1 MSETAASDSA
11 FHTKV
16 LSLCASVADLGEDC
30 IDIAAITKSLQDSM
44 NDLHGKYEA
53 REEKYRSA
61 AAMLKENYELI
72 MGEAKKDAEAV
83 VAAAVLQGE
92 KILAVA
98 KEESSAWTA
107 EKERLA
113 HVHSFKP
120 QVKLDVGGMRFT
132 TSLTTLQRFPD
143 SMIGA
148 MFSGRHALPLDD
160 EGYFFID
167 RDGTHFRHILNFMRS
182 PETFSSKGMTA
193 DVVRDLLVECE
204 YYGLVDVMFEE
215 PTDAGAA
222 VQGGSVPAPVAQSA
236 FSFNTGSVSAPQ
248 SSSLFGSAMPA
259 PAPVAHP
266 RAAVPSGF
274 GFGTSAPQSSS
285 LFGSAAGTAAPLPAP
300 VPVSTPAPNPWAAAP
315 AFGVATVAFSF
326 GAAANSNR

>member
-1 MSETAASDSA
+1 MSENSASDNS
-11 FHTKV
+11 FHSKV
-16 LSLCASVADLGEDC
+16 LSVCASVADLGEGH
-30 IDIAAITKSLQDSM
+30 IDIAAITKSLQDTM
-44 NDLHGKYEA
+44 NDLRGKYEA
-53 REEKYRSA
+53 REEKYRNA
-61 AAMLKENYELI
+61 ATFLKESYELI
-72 MGEAKKDAEAV
+72 MEEAKKDAESV

-98 KEESSAWTA
+98 KEESSAWAA

-113 HVHSFKP
+113 HVQSFKP
-120 QVKLDVGGMRFT
+120 QVKLDVGGCRFT

-182 PETFSSKGMTA
+182 PESFSSKGLPA

-215 PTDAGAA
+215 PAA
-222 VQGGSVPAPVAQSA
+222 TNAAEHSMPAPPAPAVFTFDARR
-236 FSFNTGSVSAPQ
+236 FPAPQ
-248 SSSLFGSAMPA
+248 SGALFGSATPAPATAPGGFGFPNTGTLAPQAGFSFGGAMHASAPAPTHA
-259 PAPVAHP
+259 PAPVP
-266 RAAVPSGF
+266 NGWMAAPT
-274 GFGTSAPQSSS
+274 FGT
-285 LFGSAAGTAAPLPAP
+285 G
-300 VPVSTPAPNPWAAAP
+300 AP
-315 AFGVATVAFSF
+315 ATTSAFSF
-326 GAAANSNR
+326 GAAPSANR